1 MADSQASSLL
11 SWSSITTLSITLLF
25 GGVLIYIFRL
35 IFGKK
40 TDAETA
46 SADATVADRGAAEKA
61 KAAKE
66 TGKSKSARAVPSK
79 DAAAGKGTAEKYR
92 HPLLVASLKGHSADI
107 CDGHFNAS
115 GKYLVTSAEDRSLI
129 LWTCSDFLTDDPA
142 KEPRSKRVNLE
153 LDHASLIRFSPDSKA
168 VIGRMHNADVVRVF
182 KLTKN
187 ADGQWSA
194 PQALHD
200 VTNQAAH
207 ANGEIR
213 CMDIQCN
220 GKFIMTAHDNAAI
233 HLWPIKG
240 GAPLASVV
248 TNLGVL
254 HSAQISPCG
263 RFIAASGFTPEVRVW
278 AIVADKSSGD
288 VQSVEKAFELT
299 GHSAAIPAFAFSGDS
314 THMLSVSKDKSF
326 RLFDVNVD
334 YKKRQ
339 SPRLI
344 QHASWTAAAVDDK
357 RPLHCALTNDSRCV
371 VIAYRADLLILSGVD
386 GTVRCRIDNCLA
398 LTPGGGSV
406 DVGRLLL
413 DPTSGFVL
421 VIGGRVVRVFRNLV
435 GLEVAVEA
443 LKESLKFAS
452 QDSVRSRIQGQME
465 AAETALQACR
475 KKFTL

>member
-25 GGVLIYIFRL
+25 G
-35 IFGKK
+35 KK

-46 SADATVADRGAAEKA
+46 SADAPVTDRGAAEKG

-66 TGKSKSARAVPSK
+66 TGKNARTRARAPS
-79 DAAAGKGTAEKYR
+79 
-92 HPLLVASLKGHSADI
+92 
-107 CDGHFNAS
+107 
-115 GKYLVTSAEDRSLI
+115 
-129 LWTCSDFLTDDPA
+129 PA
-142 KEPRSKRVNLE
+142 RTPRPERGPP
-153 LDHASLIRFSPDSKA
+153 R
-168 VIGRMHNADVVRVF
+168 
-182 KLTKN
+182 
-187 ADGQWSA
+187 
-194 PQALHD
+194 
-200 VTNQAAH
+200 
-207 ANGEIR
+207 
-213 CMDIQCN
+213 
-220 GKFIMTAHDNAAI
+220 
-233 HLWPIKG
+233 
-240 GAPLASVV
+240 
-248 TNLGVL
+248 
-254 HSAQISPCG
+254 
-263 RFIAASGFTPEVRVW
+263 GFTPEVRAW
-278 AIVADKSSGD
+278 AIVAEKSSGD

-339 SPRLI
+339 SPRLV
-344 QHASWTAAAVDDK
+344 QHAPWTAAAVDDK

-386 GTVRCRIDNCLA
+386 GTVRCRIDSCLA
-398 LTPGGGSV
+398 GTPGGGSV